1 MSKTLW
7 IDLIFTLLRIALNQT
22 ARFIFRLLFNMCAV
36 EAQQLYYALLQ
47 VSPPPQKRGGF
58 SQPSSND
65 LIIDAMTFH
74 AYIP

>member
-1 MSKTLW
+1 
-7 IDLIFTLLRIALNQT
+7 
-22 ARFIFRLLFNMCAV
+22 MCAV

-47 VSPPPQKRGGF
+47 VSPPTQKRGGF

-74 AYIP
+74 D

>member
-1 MSKTLW
+1 
-7 IDLIFTLLRIALNQT
+7 
-22 ARFIFRLLFNMCAV
+22 MCAV

-65 LIIDAMTFH
+65 LIIDATTFH
-74 AYIP
+74 A